1 MNDTYETQE
10 RPLLDSLI
18 ESRELT
24 ILKTMVPYMHEDQQK
39 KMAMIIKLIEFQKT
53 AALFESGSADQMQ
66 ELHACGAQSDT
77 ERYSQMLTAIRGYC
91 TPKEQETIDT
101 VLSFFEMSAS
111 YGAMFG
117 DFS

>member
-10 RPLLDSLI
+10 RPLLDALI

-24 ILKTMVPYMHEDQQK
+24 ILKTMVPYMHEEQQK
-39 KMAMIIKLIEFQKT
+39 KMAMLIKLIELQKT
-53 AALFESGSADQMQ
+53 ASLFGNNASVPVQ
-66 ELHACGAQSDT
+66 ELHACSAQSDT
-77 ERYSQMLTAIRGYC
+77 ERYSQMLAAIRGYC
-91 TPKEQETIDT
+91 YPKEQELIDT
-101 VLSFFEMSAS
+101 LLGFFEMSAS